1 MVGFRYGWLDNI
13 DNMQREVG
21 RYLDYL
27 GTSKPPVARFDPEV
41 WEPAIDVYETET
53 EVTVLVEIAGLT
65 PEEINI
71 HIEGTTLAIRGER
84 LDTRTNVKR
93 SFRQVEIRRGSFER
107 YVSLPAPVDPDRT
120 RASYKDGLLEIVLV
134 KSQRQESPKVRIRI

>member
-13 DNMQREVG
+13 DNMQKEMG
-21 RYLDYL
+21 RLLDYL

-53 EVTVLVEIAGLT
+53 EIAVLVEIAGLT
-65 PEEINI
+65 PEDINV

-84 LDTRTNVKR
+84 SDTPTNVKR
-93 SFRQVEIRRGSFER
+93 SFRQVEIRRGFFER
-107 YVSLPAPVDPDRT
+107 YVSLPVPVDPDRT

-134 KSQRQESPKVRIRI
+134 KSQKQESSKVRIRI

>member
-27 GTSKPPVARFDPEV
+27 GASKPPVARFDPEV

-84 LDTRTNVKR
+84 LDTRTDVKR